1 MVNNS
6 ININKMNN
14 HLSSQTIKTQN
25 KIMTFDVGNQSSG
38 LGEAQKSGV
47 QKNSKKYFWKLG
59 IFC

>member
-1 MVNNS
+1 
-6 ININKMNN
+6 MNN